1 MGEPKNIKTLQAI
14 LEFHVVPGAAVHSKD
29 IKCDTKAKT
38 LQGEQLLVQSRFGRV
53 YVNRK
58 ARVTTANVD
67 ATNGV
72 VHIID
77 TVLIPSKINGRP
89 AGEVLHPCSVD
100 KIPKSYQLQY
110 RFEFAAL
117 DKNHNGYLTPSEFK
131 SKGVQIAK
139 TFQNYRG
146 NPDDKKKGRGGRQ
159 LASSFW
165 DNLRKRFQDR
175 WKARQEAN
183 MAQGVFNKADS
194 DNSKQLSLCEYS
206 NAMYRNRLICSAGM
220 TVLSLCTA
228 KYRSLYF
235 IFILDF
241 VVVVVVFFFYYP

>member
-1 MGEPKNIKTLQAI
+1 MGVKDLGTLVAALQHGKLVTALEGKGPFTVFAPTNEAFAKLPADLLNKLLEPKNIKQLQSV
-14 LEFHVVPGAAVHSKD
+14 LEYHVVSGAAVYSKD
-29 IKCDTKAKT
+29 LHPVNHVKT
-38 LQGEQLLVQSRFGRV
+38 LEGEKLLV
-53 YVNRK
+53 
-58 ARVTTANVD
+58 
-67 ATNGV
+67 
-72 VHIID
+72 
-77 TVLIPSKINGRP
+77 
-89 AGEVLHPCSVD
+89 EVLHPCSVD

-117 DKNHNGYLTPSEFK
+117 DKNHNGYLNPGEFK

-159 LASSFW
+159 LAKSSFW

-183 MAQGVFNKADS
+183 MAQGVFNKADK

-206 NAMYRNRLICSAGM
+206 NAMYSAQKQADMFGGN
-220 TVLSLCTA
+220 
-228 KYRSLYF
+228 
-235 IFILDF
+235 DGP
-241 VVVVVVFFFYYP
+241 VVVHG